1 MTRITSITTGGIG
14 SSMESSSDPNTM
26 EVSPYFDD
34 YDDSKL
40 SGKIIWS
47 PNLMHTTVEPK
58 IEEKKHVSDGGSSAY
73 YELPEGTS
81 ELQDLIEYR
90 NMNFAVGNIFK
101 ACYRLGAKSGIDDIY
116 DMKKII
122 WYAQRELKRL
132 EKRNG

>member
-1 MTRITSITTGGIG
+1 MTRITSITSGG
-14 SSMESSSDPNTM
+14 SSSSDLGGDPTNIETT
-26 EVSPYFDD
+26 PYFQD
-34 YDDSKL
+34 YDVDPL
-40 SGKIIWS
+40 SGKILWS